1 MAAAALAIL
10 VFELVVVER
19 LLRAGRA
26 RSFAMRAS
34 DRGTTWL
41 TGTAPFALLAGVV
54 PARLWLEPGR
64 VTLGPALTGACLAVM
79 AAGGALRVS
88 SMRTLGEF
96 FTRTLVTFDDQQLV
110 ERGPYRWLRH
120 PGYLARLLV
129 FLPGILVLSANAL
142 YVALVAAI
150 YTEVYRRR
158 TAAEEA
164 MLLARFGDAYAGYR
178 RRTWRLVPL
187 VW

>member
-1 MAAAALAIL
+1 VVAAALAIL
-10 VFELVVVER
+10 ALELVVLER
-19 LLRAGRA
+19 LLRTGRG
-26 RSFAMRAS
+26 RSFAMRAG

-41 TGTAPFALLAGVV
+41 TSLVPLVLLAGVLPV
-54 PARLWLEPGR
+54 RVWLEPGR
-64 VTLGPALTGACLAVM
+64 VALGPLAAGSCLAAM
-79 AAGGALRVS
+79 AAGSALRVWA
-88 SMRTLGEF
+88 MRTLGEF
-96 FTRTLVTFDDQQLV
+96 FTRTLVTFDDQALV

-129 FLPGILVLSANAL
+129 VLPGILMLSANAL
-142 YVALVAAI
+142 YAAIAAAI

-178 RRTWRLVPL
+178 RRTWRLLPF